1 MVGQNGNASL
11 FCQAVLRFAI
21 PATLCIPNMKTPR
34 CRKFA
39 IRRRGV
45 RMSWCPRRDSNSHTF
60 RQRFLR
66 PSCLPFHHSGASR
79 YFTKRPG
86 NRQDRFRARRRV
98 FVASACAK
106 GYPFK
111 SKQYLTLKGS
121 ERARNGMEPV
131 YRRYPGRRACSCR
144 IRGISRLSF
153 VDGKGRMSRGR
164 LLFENED
171 ATQESSRGR
180 FFLRFEHRLADR
192 RSRRTRKR
200 ALRAFRRQVGRTCDN
215 GPDSF
220 AGRPAGQCA

>member
-1 MVGQNGNASL
+1 MRSCAL
-11 FCQAVLRFAI
+11 RYLHRFASWI
-21 PATLCIPNMKTPR
+21 RKRPGAGSLQSGAGACACHGARGEIRTRTP
-34 CRKFA
+34 F
-39 IRRRGV
+39 G
-45 RMSWCPRRDSNSHTF
+45 NG
-60 RQRFLR
+60 FLR

-86 NRQDRFRARRRV
+86 NRQDRFRAQGRV
-98 FVASACAK
+98 FVASASAK

-111 SKQYLTLKGS
+111 SKQYLTLKGP

-131 YRRYPGRRACSCR
+131 YRHHPGRRACSCC

-171 ATQESSRGR
+171 AAARGQQR
-180 FFLRFEHRLADR
+180 VILLRFEHRLADR
-192 RSRRTRKR
+192 RGRRTRKR